1 MSNGLNHALS
11 GSLGQAGLLGQDY
24 SNHGLQ
30 NRYGGHDNPS
40 AFSNAANDY
49 SNTNHSSAFAN
60 QNTGFANQGSGFANQ
75 GSGFANQ
82 GSGFA
87 NQGSA
92 FATQGSAF
100 GNSANLGFAN
110 MTTQPS
116 SLGLEKAFSSMALEH
131 KPSMEVPGA
140 SKLPPPSGFEDRV
153 NMLSAGSA
161 GLFHSTQEPE
171 PITAEDH
178 VRTTVQTHVMKP
190 RCALGVFTISST
202 SF

>member
-11 GSLGQAGLLGQDY
+11 GSLGQAGLLGLDY
-24 SNHGLQ
+24 SNHGMQ
-30 NRYGGHDNPS
+30 CRYGGHDNPS

-82 GSGFA
+82 GT
-87 NQGSA
+87 A

-161 GLFHSTQEPE
+161 GLLHSAQEPG
-171 PITAEDH
+171 PIAAQDH
-178 VRTTVQTHVMKP
+178 IRTTVQTHVIKL
-190 RCALGVFTISST
+190 RCALGVLTISST
-202 SF
+202 SV